1 MFEKT
6 TRPKA
11 SHSLGIE
18 SMLYEETIIS
28 WVDAFV
34 EVIEMYDDPI

>member
-11 SHSLGIE
+11 LHSPGIE
-18 SMLYEETIIS
+18 SMLYEEI
-28 WVDAFV
+28 FV
-34 EVIEMYDDPI
+34 QRAVVFMEVIETYDDSI

>member
-11 SHSLGIE
+11 SHSPGKD
-18 SMLYEETIIS
+18 SMLYEETIVQ
-28 WVDAFV
+28 WVGVIV
-34 EVIEMYDDPI
+34 EVIETYDDSI